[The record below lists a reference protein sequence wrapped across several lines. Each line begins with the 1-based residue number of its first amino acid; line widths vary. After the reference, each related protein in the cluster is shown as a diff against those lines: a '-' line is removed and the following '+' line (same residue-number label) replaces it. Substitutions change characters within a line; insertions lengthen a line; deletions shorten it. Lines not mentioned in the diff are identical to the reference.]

1 MERTRILVWDLPLR
15 VFHWLLALSF
25 AGAFLTAEA
34 ERVRDVHV
42 VLGYT
47 FLGLLAFRLLWG
59 VAGSRYARFRSFLYG
74 PRAVITYLQ
83 SLLARRPIHYVGHNP
98 AGSWA
103 IYAILILGVAVGVS
117 GYAVHIDAGGRW
129 LESLHEGVSN
139 VLIALVVIHVAGVI
153 VGSFAHREN
162 LVAAM
167 LTGYKSGQPS
177 EAIRGTRWAT
187 AAALIAVV
195 AASWTGVVGIGAGF
209 APDAKATTTDEH
221 RRSHHSHH
229 GANDRDD

>member
-47 FLGLLAFRLLWG
+47 FLGLLAFRLVWG

-103 IYAILILGVAVGVS
+103 IYAILILGVAVGAS

-139 VLIALVVIHVAGVI
+139 VLLALVVIHVAGVI

-167 LTGYKSGQPS
+167 LTGYKSGQAVRGDSRNSLGYGGGADCSCCRILDWGCRDRVWIRAGRQGDDGRRASPIPS
-177 EAIRGTRWAT
+177 
-187 AAALIAVV
+187 
-195 AASWTGVVGIGAGF
+195 F
-209 APDAKATTTDEH
+209 APWRE
-221 RRSHHSHH
+221 
-229 GANDRDD
+229 

>member
-1 MERTRILVWDLPLR
+1 
-15 VFHWLLALSF
+15 
-25 AGAFLTAEA
+25 
-34 ERVRDVHV
+34 

-139 VLIALVVIHVAGVI
+139 VLLALVVIHVAGVI